1 MKPCRVHTLYMD
13 ELVRGCQNQERLAQK
28 RLYEKFY
35 GRMMGVCLRYASN
48 RDEAA
53 EILNKGFL
61 KVFNT
66 IKTYDE
72 QKGRLDSWIYKIMM
86 NTAIDH
92 YRSEFRH
99 RHNVVEMDH
108 AYYIGDTTD
117 VLHQIS
123 ADEIIDLIQKL
134 SPAYRTVFNLYVME
148 GMTHAE
154 IAEQLGISEGT
165 AKSNLAKAR
174 KKMQL
179 MLSEMNK
186 VNVELLADYRSIGL
200 STT

>member
-1 MKPCRVHTLYMD
+1 MD
-13 ELVRGCQNQERLAQK
+13 ELVRGCQREDRLAQK

-35 GRMMGVCLRYASN
+35 GRMMAVCLRYASN

-61 KVFNT
+61 KVFNM
-66 IKTYDE
+66 IKTYDPE
-72 QKGRLDSWIYKIMM
+72 KGRIDSWIYKIMM

-92 YRSEFRH
+92 FRSEFRH
-99 RHNVVEMDH
+99 RNNIVDMEQ
-108 AYYIGDTTD
+108 AYYVGDNTD

-123 ADEIIDLIQKL
+123 ADEIIELIQKL

-154 IAEQLGISEGT
+154 IGEQLGISEGT

-174 KKMQL
+174 KKMQA
-179 MLSEMNK
+179 MLAEMNK
-186 VNVELLADYRSIGL
+186 VRVELLEGYRL
-200 STT
+200 TR

>member
-1 MKPCRVHTLYMD
+1 MD
-13 ELVRGCQNQERLAQK
+13 FELVRGCQKNDRLAQK
-28 RLYEKFY
+28 KLYEMFY

-61 KVFNT
+61 KVFMT
-66 IKTYDE
+66 IKNYAPGR
-72 QKGRLDSWIYKIMM
+72 GRLDSWIYKIML

-99 RHNVVEMDH
+99 RNNIVEMEQ
-108 AYYIGDTTD
+108 AYYVGDQTD

-123 ADEIIDLIQKL
+123 ADEIIALIQKL

-148 GMTHAE
+148 GMSHGE
-154 IAEQLGISEGT
+154 IAGQLGISEGT

-174 KKMQL
+174 RKLQAML
-179 MLSEMNK
+179 MDINRVNLSYAK
-186 VNVELLADYRSIGL
+186 
-200 STT
+200 

>member
-1 MKPCRVHTLYMD
+1 MD
-13 ELVRGCQNQERLAQK
+13 LELVRGCQNEDRIAQK

-35 GRMMGVCLRYASN
+35 GRMLGVCLRYASG
-48 RDEAA
+48 REEAA

-66 IKTYDE
+66 IKNYAPE
-72 QKGRLDSWIYKIMM
+72 KGRLDSWIYKIML

-92 YRSEFRH
+92 FRSEFRH
-99 RHNVVEMDH
+99 RGNIVEMEQ
-108 AYYIGDTTD
+108 AYYVSDQTD

-123 ADEIIDLIQKL
+123 ADEIIELIQKL

-148 GMTHAE
+148 GMSHGE

-165 AKSNLAKAR
+165 TKSNLAKAR
-174 KKMQL
+174 KKLQA
-179 MLSEMNK
+179 MLLEMNK
-186 VNVELLADYRSIGL
+186 VNLAAYAK
-200 STT
+200 

>member
-1 MKPCRVHTLYMD
+1 MD
-13 ELVRGCQNQERLAQK
+13 FELVRGCQNEDRLAQK

-35 GRMMGVCLRYASN
+35 GRMMGVCLRYAAN

-66 IKTYDE
+66 IKNYDVE
-72 QKGRLDSWIYKIMM
+72 KGRLDSWIYKIMM

-92 YRSEFRH
+92 FRSEFRH
-99 RHNVVEMDH
+99 RNNIVEMEQ
-108 AYYIGDTTD
+108 AYYVGDNTD

-123 ADEIIDLIQKL
+123 ADEIIALIQKL

-148 GMTHAE
+148 GMTHAK
-154 IAEQLGISEGT
+154 IGEQLGISEGT
-165 AKSNLAKAR
+165 AKSNLSKAR
-174 KKMQL
+174 KKMQA
-179 MLSEMNK
+179 MLAEMNK
-186 VNVELLADYRSIGL
+186 VNL
-200 STT
+200 SYAK

>member
-1 MKPCRVHTLYMD
+1 MD
-13 ELVRGCQNQERLAQK
+13 AELVRDCRNNDRLAQK

-35 GRMMGVCLRYASN
+35 GRMMGVCLRYAAN

-66 IKTYDE
+66 IKNYE
-72 QKGRLDSWIYKIMM
+72 AEKGRLDSWIYKIMM

-92 YRSEFRH
+92 FRSEFRH
-99 RHNVVEMDH
+99 RNKIVEMEH
-108 AYYIGDTTD
+108 ANYVDDNSD
-117 VLHQIS
+117 VLQHIS
-123 ADEIIDLIQKL
+123 ADEIIALIQKL

-154 IAEQLGISEGT
+154 IGEQLGISEGT

-174 KKMQL
+174 KKMQT
-179 MLSEMNK
+179 MLAEMNK
-186 VNVELLADYRSIGL
+186 INL
-200 STT
+200 SYAK

>member
-1 MKPCRVHTLYMD
+1 MD
-13 ELVRGCQNQERLAQK
+13 ELVRGCQNGDRLAQK

-48 RDEAA
+48 RDEAV

-66 IKTYDE
+66 IKGYDAE
-72 QKGRLDSWIYKIMM
+72 KGRLDSWIYKIMM

-92 YRSEFRH
+92 FRAEFRY
-99 RHNVVEMDH
+99 RNNIVEMEQ
-108 AYYIGDTTD
+108 AYYIGDNTD

-123 ADEIIDLIQKL
+123 ADEIIELIQKL

-154 IAEQLGISEGT
+154 IGEQLGISEGT

-174 KKMQL
+174 KKMQA
-179 MLSEMNK
+179 MLAALNK
-186 VNVELLADYRSIGL
+186 INWSYAREGFR
-200 STT
+200 